1 MKLKNKIV
9 LVFSVTFMAVMGV
22 VLLAVYISMSQYREE
37 EFSQRLKE
45 KTTTTIR
52 LMVEFKQIDLDLLQ
66 VLDETTINNLYDE
79 KILIFDEEGKS
90 IYTSVD
96 DTAIRFPDEIL
107 QRLKNGEEEIFY
119 REGIYDVFA
128 HPIISKGKTYY
139 AIGKANDR
147 FGKEKLEF
155 LGYTLIGVF
164 IIALILEIFIAS
176 YLSKE
181 ITRPI
186 SKLTSE
192 VNAININNLTRITQP
207 DTQDEIALLASGFN
221 NMLTRLDQAYSYQK
235 NLIHHI
241 SHELKT
247 PIAVLISNLERAE
260 TMLKEEAAQNL
271 IGFQKN
277 GLMQMASIINTLLE
291 ISKFETAQEN
301 LATENIRLDE
311 MTLSC
316 FDSLQYLYPEAK
328 FELSIH
334 DQISDAEQLVC
345 VGNERM
351 LSIAFVN
358 IIKNAI
364 EYSADHRVNVEL
376 RVSEQSVIIE
386 IQNTGSTIL
395 EPEQKNLFTYFFRG
409 ENSRNKKGIGLGLV
423 MVSKIIHLHQGT
435 VTYSISHAGK
445 NSFTITLPVLS

>member
-247 PIAVLISNLERAE
+247 PIVVLISNLERAE

-271 IGFQKN
+271 IGFQKKRAHAD
-277 GLMQMASIINTLLE
+277 GVHHQHVI
-291 ISKFETAQEN
+291 
-301 LATENIRLDE
+301 
-311 MTLSC
+311 
-316 FDSLQYLYPEAK
+316 
-328 FELSIH
+328 
-334 DQISDAEQLVC
+334 
-345 VGNERM
+345 GN
-351 LSIAFVN
+351 F
-358 IIKNAI
+358 
-364 EYSADHRVNVEL
+364 
-376 RVSEQSVIIE
+376 
-386 IQNTGSTIL
+386 
-395 EPEQKNLFTYFFRG
+395 
-409 ENSRNKKGIGLGLV
+409 
-423 MVSKIIHLHQGT
+423 KI
-435 VTYSISHAGK
+435 
-445 NSFTITLPVLS
+445 